1 LSKVTLDGELTWSGE
16 ENDFPFDYWFGTF
29 HDGSPEPRIW
39 DRGLAQRKVGPDP
52 FELLDVLA
60 EMNRRTGGDGEPI
73 RRTGYRQPGA
83 RSWLEDYYDDW
94 KALRAGSPGESP

>member
-1 LSKVTLDGELTWSGE
+1 MGQKERRRVGQKGETRKADGKW
-16 ENDFPFDYWFGTF
+16 
-29 HDGSPEPRIW
+29 
-39 DRGLAQRKVGPDP
+39 LAQRKVGPDP